1 MEVQVHTRL
10 KALILAL
17 AALLALLPVSARPR
31 EEKADSLVRLMK
43 AESIE
48 QLQINGQQYRKA
60 LFSTFL
66 HNGTYLISDTAL
78 WNVDSK
84 VIKANGHVKV
94 IQDETILTSDK
105 LDYIIDDNLAQ
116 FRGTLVQLQNKKQ
129 NQLRTRNLD
138 YNTKDSVAVFRGGA
152 SMRDEQGQ
160 VIESLSGTYYSGSGM
175 FIFDDRVNMFSDSMF
190 VKTNRLFYYSNAE
203 RAEFPVPIDFW
214 KDGNMLSAQ
223 EGWYDR
229 GAGTVFFTKS
239 VHGMSEDQEA
249 WTDSLYYYRG
259 TGNILMM
266 GNAQVQDPSRKVTA
280 VADRIHYEDSLKQVM
295 LRRNAAAILETEENS
310 KRDTI
315 YMGADT
321 LIYRSV
327 RRCDIPDG
335 TVKACETR
343 LSDIMTDPVTEFRRK
358 AAEAAAAAAEEARQQ
373 RGGGPRSMQGGAK
386 KDAQEPEPP
395 APEASE
401 PEPQEPEPPAPEPT
415 EPKSP
420 EPEAPQ
426 QPDSAAAAQHEKDSL
441 MAPLTNALAM
451 IDSLAGTAP
460 PADSLSAPGA
470 PAPTGEADAGEADA
484 EEVDTEEEP
493 RDTTAT
499 EDTLAV
505 PEPPK
510 DTTKVGFVYGIRKV
524 RVFRKDIQMRC
535 DSMAYCDLDSIAR
548 FYMDPVVW
556 NDGNRQ
562 YTSDS
567 LFILVG
573 GGGIRKASLQS
584 NALVIIEED
593 PNSYDQIKGTEIIA
607 YFDSLDS
614 SLKRF
619 DALGGS
625 TGIFYLKENGAF
637 ATVNKVESKML
648 SGILKDGDIEQ
659 VYYFEQPK
667 NNAFPVVQLP
677 DAEKKLKGFNWRPDE
692 RPASPEDITRIKPR
706 SSQRSFYASKPQAE
720 FVQTEKYFPGYIPR
734 IRREI
739 AIRDSLA
746 KLPKP
751 QLDTTVVLDSAQ
763 IAGRTADS
771 LAARPDSLPAAA
783 DSLLAAA
790 DSLAAATPDS
800 LSASVPAAAVAAATV
815 TAEESD
821 PLAVPTIDPK
831 QKRKEEQELRR
842 KMRIAARDARIAA
855 REARWA
861 ELDRQDSLKLA
872 AKKQKELEKKRAKTL
887 RLLKAEQKQ
896 KAKDEAKLQKYI
908 EKYRKQYERE
918 QKRKV
923 PAPAE
928 SGEQAPRGDA
938 VLGDDGTV
946 DDSAVLGS
954 GGVPGP

>member
-1 MEVQVHTRL
+1 M
-10 KALILAL
+10 
-17 AALLALLPVSARPR
+17 LALLPVSARPKK
-31 EEKADSLVRLMK
+31 EKADSLVRLMK

-48 QLQINGQQYRKA
+48 QLVINGQQYRKA
-60 LFSTFL
+60 ISSTFL

-78 WNVDSK
+78 WNVDTK
-84 VIKANGHVKV
+84 IINANGHVKV

-116 FRGTLVQLQNKKQ
+116 FRGTLVQLQNKKR

-160 VIESLSGTYYSGSGM
+160 VIESLSGTYYSSSGM

-190 VKTNRLFYYSNAE
+190 VKTSRLFYYSNAE
-203 RAEFPVPIDFW
+203 RAEFPAAIDFW
-214 KDGNMLSAQ
+214 KGGNMLSAQ

-229 GAGTVFFTKS
+229 GAGTVFFTKN

-266 GNAQVQDPSRKVTA
+266 GNAQVQDPSRDVTA

-295 LRRNAAAILETEENS
+295 LRRNAAAILQTEENS

-321 LIYRSV
+321 LIYRSI
-327 RRCDIPDG
+327 RRCDIPEG
-335 TVKACETR
+335 TVKACGTR

-373 RGGGPRSMQGGAK
+373 RGGPGGPRPMQGGAK
-386 KDAQEPEPP
+386 QD
-395 APEASE
+395 
-401 PEPQEPEPPAPEPT
+401 APEPET
-415 EPKSP
+415 PEPETPEP

-426 QPDSAAAAQHEKDSL
+426 QPDSASVAQHEKDSL
-441 MAPLTNALAM
+441 MAPLTDALAA
-451 IDSLAGTAP
+451 IDSLVGTAP
-460 PADSLSAPGA
+460 AADSLSVSDTTA
-470 PAPTGEADAGEADA
+470 A
-484 EEVDTEEEP
+484 EDEP
-493 RDTTAT
+493 DDGDVPDDGSLRDSLAVRDTTAA

-505 PEPPK
+505 PEAPK

-524 RVFRKDIQMRC
+524 RVFRSDIQMRC

-548 FYMDPVVW
+548 FYKDPVVW

-593 PNSYDQIKGTEIIA
+593 PKSYDQIKGTEIIA

-619 DALGGS
+619 DALGGA
-625 TGIFYLKENGAF
+625 TGIFYLKENGVF

-648 SGILKDGDIEQ
+648 SGILKDGDIDQ

-667 NNAFPVVQLP
+667 NNAFPVVQMP
-677 DAEKKLKGFNWRPDE
+677 EAEKKLKGFNWRPDE
-692 RPASPEDITRIKPR
+692 RPSSPEDITRIKPR
-706 SSQRSFYASKPQAE
+706 SSQRSYYSSKPQAE
-720 FVQTEKYFPGYIPR
+720 FMQTEKYFPGYIPR

-739 AIRDSLA
+739 AVRDSLA

-751 QLDTTVVLDSAQ
+751 QLDTTAALDSERL
-763 IAGRTADS
+763 AGRPADS
-771 LAARPDSLPAAA
+771 LVLEHFTRDSLAVRPDSP
-783 DSLLAAA
+783 LAAA
-790 DSLAAATPDS
+790 DSVASPADS
-800 LSASVPAAAVAAATV
+800 IKTGADTLSAAVPAAAAAVAAAT
-815 TAEESD
+815 EEAD
-821 PLAVPTIDPK
+821 PLAVPTVDPK
-831 QKRKEEQELRR
+831 QKRKEEQELKR
-842 KMRIAARDARIAA
+842 KMRIAARDARVAA

-872 AKKQKELEKKRAKTL
+872 AKKQKELEKQRAKTL

-918 QKRKV
+918 QKRKAARQRSQAPEAGGEV
-923 PAPAE
+923 PTPAE
-928 SGEQAPRGDA
+928 PVGQAPRGDA

-946 DDSAVLGS
+946 DDRAVLGG